1 MTGMIGGPG
10 FAGEW
15 NGGAITS
22 LATCV
27 LAPNAGPQ
35 TLDGTNT
42 WIIGRSDSSQVTV
55 IDPGPNDISH
65 WEQVSVEVNR
75 RGARIERILLT
86 HGHLDHSAGA
96 RMFAQ
101 SAGCTVQALDPQFQY
116 GSEGL
121 VGGDVVEVGDIE
133 IHIVATPGHSSD
145 SLSFFLPQDQSLLTG
160 DTVLGRGTTVVAYPD
175 GTLAEY
181 LDSLHRLRELIDEST
196 ITTILPGHGPTLDQ
210 PGAVIDYYLAHR
222 HERLDQVRSAVT
234 ALGGYEQ
241 PIEALAQ
248 RVVETVYA
256 DVPRAVWPLAL
267 LSVRAQ
273 LEYLSPRRS

>member
-1 MTGMIGGPG
+1 MTGRIGPPG

-15 NGGAITS
+15 SGGDVTAH
-22 LATCV
+22 ATCV

-42 WIIGRSDSSQVTV
+42 WLLGAPGSPGLTV
-55 IDPGPNDISH
+55 IDPGPNDIAH
-65 WEQVSVEVNR
+65 WQQVAAAVDS
-75 RGARIERILLT
+75 RGAHIERILLT

-101 SAGCTVQALDPQFQY
+101 AAGCAVQALDPQHQY

-121 VGGDVVEVGDIE
+121 VGGDVLELSGIE
-133 IHIVATPGHSSD
+133 LHVISTPGHSSD
-145 SLSFFLPQDQSLLTG
+145 SLSFYLPQDASVLTG

-181 LDSLHRLRELIDEST
+181 LDSLHRLRDLVADVDLK
-196 ITTILPGHGPTLDQ
+196 TILPGHGPTLDR
-210 PGAVIDYYLAHR
+210 PGEVIDYYLAHR
-222 HERLDQVRSAVT
+222 QERLEQVRAAVIE
-234 ALGGYEQ
+234 LGGHGI
-241 PIEALAQ
+241 PIQDMAQ

-256 DVPRAVWPLAL
+256 DVPRTVWPLAL

-273 LEYLSPRRS
+273 LEYLVEND

>member
-1 MTGMIGGPG
+1 MTGMLGPPG

-15 NGGAITS
+15 FGGEITAH
-22 LATCV
+22 ATCV

-42 WIIGRSDSSQVTV
+42 WLIGSSDASSVTV
-55 IDPGPNDISH
+55 IDPGPNDIGH
-65 WEQVSVEVNR
+65 WNQVAARVAHQGV
-75 RGARIERILLT
+75 RIERILLT

-101 SAGCTVQALDPQFQY
+101 SAGCAVQALDPQHQY

-121 VGGDVVEVGDIE
+121 VGGDVLELSGVEIQVI
-133 IHIVATPGHSSD
+133 ATPGHTSD
-145 SLSFFLPQDQSLLTG
+145 SLSFFLPQDQSVLTG

-175 GTLAEY
+175 GKLVEY
-181 LDSLHRLRELIDEST
+181 FDSLHRLRELIAQAGVS
-196 ITTILPGHGPTLDQ
+196 TILPGHGPALAN

-222 HERLDQVRSAVT
+222 HERLEQVRSTVAIFGVAT
-234 ALGGYEQ
+234 VS
-241 PIEALAQ
+241 IEDLAQ
-248 RVVETVYA
+248 RVVEKVYA

-273 LEYLSPRRS
+273 LEYLNTNG

>member
-1 MTGMIGGPG
+1 MTGMIGPPG

-15 NGGAITS
+15 FGGEITAH
-22 LATCV
+22 ATCV

-42 WIIGRSDSSQVTV
+42 WLIGAPGSTGLSV
-55 IDPGPNDISH
+55 IDPGPNDVAH
-65 WEQVSVEVNR
+65 WQVVAAEVQA

-96 RMFAQ
+96 RMFAEA
-101 SAGCTVQALDPQFQY
+101 AGCEVQALDPAHQY

-121 VGGDVVEVGDIE
+121 TGGEVLELSGIE
-133 IHIVATPGHSSD
+133 IHVVATPGHSSD
-145 SLSFFLPQDQSLLTG
+145 SLSFHLPQDGSLLTG

-175 GTLAEY
+175 GTLVEY
-181 LDSLHRLRELIDEST
+181 LDSLHRLRELVHESDLSR
-196 ITTILPGHGPTLDQ
+196 ILPGHGPTLDQ

-222 HERLDQVRSAVT
+222 QERLEQVRAVVT
-234 ALGGYEQ
+234 ELGSHGL
-241 PIEALAQ
+241 PIQDLAQ

-256 DVPRAVWPLAL
+256 DVPKSVWPLAL

-273 LEYLSPRRS
+273 LEYLATHG